1 MALRRCEGKT
11 PKDGNYL
18 TEDEALQYQWNL
30 IWNWEEQKRIFP
42 IRIGFGISGL
52 SCGFAGMYFNN
63 YFRQKLKLKNF
74 GKMSSYIPN
83 VILPTLG
90 GSFFHWQLVTSD
102 ILLHKTECP
111 LCVEIRAVAIQTVF
125 GLIYPI
131 ILSTLAGIVNAN
143 NYLTYNVPSLRYPG
157 QVLKLLWK
165 FTKPLSTTIPIVF
178 ALQAI
183 SASIITVQE
192 GKTLQYIEKELIKQ
206 ELKKNQ

>member
-1 MALRRCEGKT
+1 MYFR
-11 PKDGNYL
+11 
-18 TEDEALQYQWNL
+18 
-30 IWNWEEQKRIFP
+30 FP

-90 GSFFHWQLVTSD
+90 GSFFHWQVEASIKYFIYSDYTYYTNLKFQLVTSD

-131 ILSTLAGIVNAN
+131 ILSPLAGFVVRYNI
-143 NYLTYNVPSLRYPG
+143 NY
-157 QVLKLLWK
+157 KL
-165 FTKPLSTTIPIVF
+165 FC
-178 ALQAI
+178 
-183 SASIITVQE
+183 IIDYCFLLECQ
-192 GKTLQYIEKELIKQ
+192 
-206 ELKKNQ
+206 